1 MKIVDAPYVNG
12 FKDKKKNKIIRRIK
26 HKVKANGV
34 YVITSPIIT
43 DGIMDIFQY
52 SQLLTKFY
60 DNLRD
65 DMYIL
70 GIAKGKKEAKELIV
84 NIVQDMYD
92 AGYEFDVKGFFGI

>member
-1 MKIVDAPYVNG
+1 MKIVDAPYIVG
-12 FKDKKKNKIIRRIK
+12 FKDKKKDKIIKKIK
-26 HKVKANGV
+26 HKAKADGV
-34 YVITSPIIT
+34 YVITSPVIT
-43 DGIMDIFQY
+43 DGIMDIYQY

-60 DNLRD
+60 DNIRD
-65 DMYIL
+65 DMYIF